1 MFKKRCQFVDG
12 GEWYCL
18 AWALCWCREGI
29 ALLVGGGACCG
40 QRGAG
45 GWKIG
50 CNKLRGCVSDE

>member
-29 ALLVGGGACCG
+29 ALLVGGG
-40 QRGAG
+40 RVV
-45 GWKIG
+45 
-50 CNKLRGCVSDE
+50 VSEVQVVGRLGVINYAAV